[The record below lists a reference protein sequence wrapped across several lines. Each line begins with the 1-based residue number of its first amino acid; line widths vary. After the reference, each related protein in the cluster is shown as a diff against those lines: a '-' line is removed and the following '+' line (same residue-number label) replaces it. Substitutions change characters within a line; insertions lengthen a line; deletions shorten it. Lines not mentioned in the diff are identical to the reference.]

1 MSPEFEALKGEMS
14 EIKVCLKE
22 LTQTVNDS
30 MMKQSVAIGVL
41 QQWQSEVNNK
51 LCKGEAER
59 AELRGDINRIAVKQ
73 ESIIQK
79 QETAFKRI
87 DEVRNENKTDESRLK
102 AIESTLSEQKGAA
115 KTITFWSSLGGI
127 VLAIVSLY
135 AAFKG

>member
-1 MSPEFEALKGEMS
+1 MSTEFEALKCEMS

-22 LTQTVNDS
+22 LTQTVNES
-30 MMKQSVAIGVL
+30 MRQQSVAIGVL

-59 AELRGDINRIAVKQ
+59 TELRGDINRIAVKQ

-79 QETAFKRI
+79 QETSFKRI

-102 AIESTLSEQKGAA
+102 TIENTLSEQKGAA
-115 KTITFWSSLGGI
+115 KTIVFWSSIAGI
-127 VLAIVSLY
+127 VLALLSLY
-135 AAFKG
+135 ATFKG